1 MIQWLRQD
9 IPRAVRTLLRTPRFT
24 IIAAFTLAIA
34 VGANTAIFSAVNGI
48 LLEPLPYPD
57 SDRLVGIFST
67 APGLGYDRF
76 TVSPGVYYH
85 YREQNTVF
93 DDVGMFNNIG
103 LTLTGDGEPE
113 RVEGLQATPSVFSVL
128 QVAPARG
135 RIYTEEEDHSEASAV
150 VVVSHSLWERRF
162 GSDPEILG
170 RTVQINGVTHEI
182 IGVMPQDFG
191 FPDEETDLWAP
202 TGINPADAPAG
213 EFSYNAVARL
223 KQGIT
228 AEVAQAQLLPL
239 VHRLTERFGDEEGL
253 TAFLEAG
260 QFSVLVDP
268 WKEILVGDLRLP
280 LMILLGTVGFVL
292 LIACAN
298 VANLFLVR
306 AEARQREMATRTA
319 LGATRGTLVQQYLT
333 ESFVLATFG
342 GLGGLFLAW
351 VGIPALLSGAP
362 PGMPRMDLVG
372 LDTTVLLYTVGIT
385 AFAAVLFGIAPVFRY
400 TGPELLGMLKYAGR
414 GMTSGRRSHL
424 LRNALVVAQT
434 GMALVLLVGSGLLV
448 RSFQEIRKTD
458 GGFDP
463 TDVLNFRI
471 ALPAADYPDVP
482 ARALFH
488 GELLDRIRGLPGV
501 EAAGAGTGIPLSGE
515 QSGTAHEIEDFPTG
529 PDELPPIFWYKFA
542 TPGYFEALG
551 IPLIVGRPFED
562 ADHHQNLSNVVVSST
577 IAERFWPEVD
587 PVGKRLGIASSEDS
601 TTWMTIVGVVG
612 SVRDQGLREEATEI
626 VYYPMVQPGGD
637 NEERW
642 SGAMTYAIKARNP
655 ENLAAAVRAQV
666 WEMDADLPIAQ
677 MRTMEELVSNSL
689 VRLSFTMLALGVA
702 AFMALI
708 LGAVGLFGVLSYVV
722 SQRTQEI
729 GVRMALGAETTQVQ
743 KMVVV
748 QGIRI
753 SVIGLAVGL
762 VGAGALTRLL
772 QGLLFG
778 TAPLDPLTFVAMS
791 VLLLGVGLLASYLPA
806 RKAAAV
812 NPVESMRIE

>member
-1 MIQWLRQD
+1 MIRWLRQD
-9 IPRAVRTLLRTPRFT
+9 LRRAVRTLLRTPRFT

-93 DDVGMFNNIG
+93 DDVGMFNNVG

-113 RVEGLQATPSVFSVL
+113 RVEGLRATPSVFSAL

-135 RIYTEEEDHSEASAV
+135 RIYTEEEDHSEVSAV

-162 GSDPEILG
+162 GSDPEILD

-182 IGVMPQDFG
+182 IGVMRPDFG
-191 FPDEETDLWAP
+191 FPDEETDLWTP
-202 TGINPADAPAG
+202 TGINPAEAPAG
-213 EFSYNAVARL
+213 DFSYNTIARL
-223 KQGIT
+223 KQGVT

-239 VHRLTERFGDEEGL
+239 VHRLKDRFADEEGFS
-253 TAFLEAG
+253 AFLEAG

-292 LIACAN
+292 MIACAN

-319 LGATRGTLVQQYLT
+319 LGATRWTLVQQYLT
-333 ESFVLATFG
+333 ESFVLAGLG

-372 LDTTVLLYTVGIT
+372 LDPTVLLYTLGIT

-448 RSFQEIRKTD
+448 RSFREIRNTD

-471 ALPAADYPDVP
+471 ALPVTEYPDAP
-482 ARALFH
+482 ARARFH
-488 GELLDRIRGLPGV
+488 GELLERIRGLPGV
-501 EAAGAGTGIPLSGE
+501 EAAGAGTGIPLGGE

-529 PDELPPIFWYKFA
+529 PDELPPIFWYKFV

-551 IPLIVGRPFED
+551 IPLVSGRAFED
-562 ADHHQNLSNVVVSST
+562 ADHQQSLSNVVVSST
-577 IAERFWPEVD
+577 IAERFWRGAD
-587 PVGKRLGIASSEDS
+587 PVGKRLGIAFGEDS

-612 SVRDQGLREEATEI
+612 PVRDHGLREEATEM
-626 VYYPMVQPGGD
+626 VYYPMIQPGAD

-642 SGAMTYAIKARNP
+642 SGAMTYALKARNP
-655 ENLAAAVRAQV
+655 ETLAAAVRAQV
-666 WEMDADLPIAQ
+666 WEMDAGLPIAQ
-677 MRTMEELVSNSL
+677 MRTMEELVSDSL
-689 VRLSFTMLALGVA
+689 ARLSFTML
-702 AFMALI
+702 
-708 LGAVGLFGVLSYVV
+708 
-722 SQRTQEI
+722 
-729 GVRMALGAETTQVQ
+729 
-743 KMVVV
+743 
-748 QGIRI
+748 
-753 SVIGLAVGL
+753 
-762 VGAGALTRLL
+762 
-772 QGLLFG
+772 
-778 TAPLDPLTFVAMS
+778 D
-791 VLLLGVGLLASYLPA
+791 
-806 RKAAAV
+806 
-812 NPVESMRIE
+812 